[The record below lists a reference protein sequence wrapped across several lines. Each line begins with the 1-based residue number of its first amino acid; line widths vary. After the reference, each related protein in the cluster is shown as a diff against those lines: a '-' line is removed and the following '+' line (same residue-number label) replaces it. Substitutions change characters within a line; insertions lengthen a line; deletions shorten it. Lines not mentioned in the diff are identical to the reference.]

1 MQIGSRLKAIRR
13 LSCPGD
19 IRLTPLIITVVT
31 LLVSAT
37 SFSQASDLGIAPE
50 LTDTQQADAQL
61 KSPTLFRAVYKADYK
76 GLPVSA
82 VGIRE
87 LTNTKPGEF
96 KLTSSAKSF
105 FATIEES
112 TSFQWSENSLVP
124 LEYHYSR
131 RGVGKNRRTSLS
143 FDWDA
148 QLLSAE
154 EAEPWEMALVHGT
167 LDKLLYQLKLRT
179 DLESAHKAEQP
190 WPELS
195 YDIADDGRL
204 KHYEFEVIGEEALE
218 TPIGTINTIKTTR
231 VNNKK
236 DRKTIF
242 WLAPEYEFLLVKF
255 RQQDAE
261 GRGFELRLQE
271 ATFGGQA
278 L

>member
-1 MQIGSRLKAIRR
+1 MQIG
-13 LSCPGD
+13 
-19 IRLTPLIITVVT
+19 TPLKSMCKLSPPSGTRFTSLVFAVAT
-31 LLVSAT
+31 LFVSAT
-37 SFSQASDLGIAPE
+37 SFSQTSDLDLESKLNDSE
-50 LTDTQQADAQL
+50 LA
-61 KSPTLFRAVYKADYK
+61 SPTLFRAIYKADYK

-82 VGIRE
+82 IGIRE

-112 TSFQWSENSLVP
+112 TSFRWSEDSLEP
-124 LEYHYSR
+124 IEYHYSK
-131 RGVGKNRRTSLS
+131 RGVGKNRLTSLS
-143 FDWDA
+143 FDWDE
-148 QLLSAE
+148 QLLRAE
-154 EAEPWEMALVHGT
+154 EAEPWEMALAHGT

-179 DLESAHKAEQP
+179 DLLSAHQAKQP
-190 WPELS
+190 WPVLS
-195 YDIADDGRL
+195 YDIADDGKL
-204 KHYEFEVIGEEALE
+204 KHYEFQVIGEEALE

-231 VNNKK
+231 INDKD

-242 WLAPEYEFLLVKF
+242 WLAPEFEFLLVKF

-271 ATFGGQA
+271 ATFGDRV